1 MADGLHGPGGV
12 PPLVITDSGTIRGPD
27 LPNWQ
32 AESMLAICEEALNW
46 RSATVKYLSIS
57 PRYVGTTLTD
67 IRDAGGIVGVGRI
80 LPGHDARQWRL
91 LEPAAMDYWGAGVLS
106 LLGV

>member
-1 MADGLHGPGGV
+1 MADGSHGPGDV
-12 PPLVITDSGTIRGPD
+12 PPLVISDGGTIRGPD

-46 RSATVKYLSIS
+46 RGATVKYLTII

-67 IRDAGGIVGVGRI
+67 IRDAGGIAHS
-80 LPGHDARQWRL
+80 GHDGQLIR
-91 LEPAAMDYWGAGVLS
+91 
-106 LLGV
+106 